1 MPSRPLLQPEA
12 AASVSRAQF
21 FTPIGVAG
29 SAACP
34 PHTSDQP
41 SLKLLQQQQQ
51 QGSTSAN
58 VPSPDAW
65 APCLASVEEE
75 AMGVESLTT
84 ACEHS
89 TPNCSDSVI
98 FGAGQFSSK
107 SESAPGLDSKSTW
120 SRQNAART
128 NTRCLRSSTSA
139 KSLNTHSNS
148 HQTIE
153 DAAEVE
159 LLVA

>member
-1 MPSRPLLQPEA
+1 MPSRPLLQPDA

-41 SLKLLQQQQQ
+41 SLKLLQQQQ
-51 QGSTSAN
+51 SSISAN
-58 VPSPDAW
+58 VPSPDVW

-84 ACEHS
+84 ACDHS

-98 FGAGQFSSK
+98 FGADQFSSK
-107 SESAPGLDSKSTW
+107 SESAPDLDSKSTW

-128 NTRCLRSSTSA
+128 NTSLRSSTSA
-139 KSLNTHSNS
+139 KSLNTHSTS
-148 HQTIE
+148 HQTIG